1 MSDLTRIKSGGFTKE
16 QAVTLDQ
23 VAQAMANNAV
33 EKLLLPIE
41 YGVRDFPRIDISEEL
56 TKKVMNGMRIPYWQ
70 FGFNTCPDR
79 PIALYYNNQVL
90 SIYEVSLSDKNMLK
104 PQKMLRT
111 QLEMKE

>member
-1 MSDLTRIKSGGFTKE
+1 
-16 QAVTLDQ
+16 
-23 VAQAMANNAV
+23 MANNAV

-90 SIYEVSLSDKNMLK
+90 SIYEVSLSYKNMLK